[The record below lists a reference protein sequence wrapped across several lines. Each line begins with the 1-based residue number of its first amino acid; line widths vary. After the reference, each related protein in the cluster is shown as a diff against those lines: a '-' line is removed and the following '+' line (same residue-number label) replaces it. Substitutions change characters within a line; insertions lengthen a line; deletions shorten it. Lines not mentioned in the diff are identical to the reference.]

1 MGQIFKRACKAN
13 QTHTW
18 WCITSPLSPG
28 PRRRPAGGG
37 AAVPLSVWP
46 PSNQQQQPVA
56 PALFGPAPPRPGPL
70 GLVKLLER
78 EGITGGSRGAG
89 PPPAMGAPQGSP
101 EGDPGGAGLG
111 ADPGRGRVFSLN
123 LVEKLQ
129 NLGLHRVAAW
139 GMGGRRRDPP

>member
-1 MGQIFKRACKAN
+1 MA
-13 QTHTW
+13 
-18 WCITSPLSPG
+18 
-28 PRRRPAGGG
+28 
-37 AAVPLSVWP
+37 P
-46 PSNQQQQPVA
+46 P
-56 PALFGPAPPRPGPL
+56 LFGPALPSPAPL

-89 PPPAMGAPQGSP
+89 PPPHRHRQGGPAPGAPQGSP

-139 GMGGRRRDPP
+139 GMGGRAQRPTLRSEVRDPP